1 MRKYKRLILPV
12 AIVLVVILAATSFY
26 FYRKATHT
34 NQSDELTQQEV
45 QSLVAEVS
53 KIALVP
59 TGETP
64 VVATVSDPEQL
75 KNQPFFIDAKKG
87 YKVLIYTNEKK
98 AVLYDPVSK
107 KIVNMAP
114 LNMDSQKVSQP
125 QDQTPS
131 STATTAGTKPASKK
145 Q

>member
-1 MRKYKRLILPV
+1 MPT
-12 AIVLVVILAATSFY
+12 AIILVVILAATSFY
-26 FYRKATHT
+26 FYKKASRA
-34 NQSDELTQQEV
+34 NPNGDELTQAEV

-75 KNQPFFIDAKKG
+75 KNQPFFVDAKKG
-87 YKVLIYTNEKK
+87 YKVLIYTSEKK

-125 QDQTPS
+125 DTS
-131 STATTAGTKPASKK
+131 AATATTTKAADKK